1 MKKRKRGWA
10 GHGDKGCCCVG
21 EDQAYEVR
29 DKTGGSEWAQQIQHE
44 GSRLMSAPISQSSE
58 GSKDRG
64 RQRDSQ
70 EGWGLGGEG
79 SNS

>member
-1 MKKRKRGWA
+1 M
-10 GHGDKGCCCVG
+10 
-21 EDQAYEVR
+21 R
-29 DKTGGSEWAQQIQHE
+29 DKTGGSEWAQQIQRE

-58 GSKDRG
+58 RSKDRG

>member
-1 MKKRKRGWA
+1 MVIRVA
-10 GHGDKGCCCVG
+10 AVLG
-21 EDQAYEVR
+21 ETSEVR
-29 DKTGGSEWAQQIQHE
+29 DKTGGSEWAQQIQRE
-44 GSRLMSAPISQSSE
+44 GSRLMSAPISQSIE
-58 GSKDRG
+58 RSKDRG